1 MAQKRPPFGRFGYTF
16 ALAHTADCD
25 ALKQE
30 LEPLLLAALGKLIP
44 NLLPQMPAPGTV
56 VIERTRD
63 AQHGDFSTNLALRLG
78 KAARKPPREL
88 AAAIVAA
95 LPASPLIARVEVAGA
110 GFINFY
116 LTSEAYAHELRR
128 IHELGAR
135 YGTSTLGAGERVLLE
150 FVSANPTGP
159 LHVGHGRQAAYGAT
173 LGNIL
178 AASGFAVEREYYVN
192 DAGRQMDI
200 LAVSTWVRYLELTG
214 EQLPFPENGY
224 RGAYVLSLAA
234 KLREAVG
241 DDLQRSAAE
250 VSRGLPPDAPT
261 GDKEAYIDALIERA
275 RTLIGTEGFQRVL
288 GLSLAEMLAD
298 IRADLDEFGVV
309 FDHWQSERALDE
321 SGAIDHALAVL
332 ESQGRLER
340 KDGAIWF
347 RASEFGD
354 EKDRVVVR
362 ENGQKTYFASDI
374 AYHLEKRER
383 GFARLIDVLGAD
395 HHGYVARVRA
405 GLIAMGQP
413 GESLEAPLIQFVNLY
428 RGAEKIPMGKRE
440 AQFVTLRQLRD
451 EVGNDA
457 CRFFYLMRSHDQPL
471 DFDLELAKSRT
482 NENPVYYIQ
491 YAHARVA
498 SVMKQL
504 AARALRFEPEAGLA
518 GTTLLSGEHEQGVLN
533 SLTRYPEMVEQAA
546 LNRTPHTLVHYLR
559 DLANVFHTYYNA
571 EQFIVSDP
579 ALRNARLA
587 LVLAVQQVLRNGLTL
602 LGVSAPESM

>member
-1 MAQKRPPFGRFGYTF
+1 
-16 ALAHTADCD
+16 
-25 ALKQE
+25 
-30 LEPLLLAALGKLIP
+30 LGKLAGT
-44 NLLPQMPAPGTV
+44 LLPEMPAASTV
-56 VIERTRD
+56 TLERTRD
-63 AQHGDFSTNLALRLG
+63 AQHGEFATNLALRLA
-78 KAARKPPREL
+78 KTARKNPREL

-95 LPASPLIARVEVAGA
+95 LPASPLVARTEVAGA
-110 GFINFY
+110 GFINFH
-116 LTSEAYAHELRR
+116 LAPAAYARELAA
-128 IHELGAR
+128 IHARGAR
-135 YGTSTLGAGERVLLE
+135 YGESTLGAGERVLVE

-173 LGNIL
+173 LANIL
-178 AASGFAVEREYYVN
+178 RAVGFSVEREYYIN

-200 LAVSTWVRYLELTG
+200 LAVSTWVRYLESYG
-214 EQLPFPENGY
+214 EELPFPENGY
-224 RGAYVLSLAA
+224 RGDYVRPLAQQLKA
-234 KLREAVG
+234 AVG
-241 DDLQRSAAE
+241 DSLRRPAAA
-250 VSRGLPPDAPT
+250 VLAQLPADAPA
-261 GDKEAYIDALIERA
+261 GDKEAYIDALIARA
-275 RTLIGTEGFQRVL
+275 RALLGADGFRQVL
-288 GLSLAEMLAD
+288 ELSLRQMLAD
-298 IRADLDEFGVV
+298 IREDLTEFGVV
-309 FDHWQSERALDE
+309 FEHWTSERAVEE

-332 ESQGRLER
+332 EAQGRLER
-340 KDGAIWF
+340 RDGAVWF

-374 AYHLEKRER
+374 AYHLAKCER
-383 GFARLIDVLGAD
+383 GFQRLIDVLGAD

-413 GESLEAPLIQFVNLY
+413 GDCLEATLIQFVSLF
-428 RGAEKIPMGKRE
+428 RGTQRIPMGKRE
-440 AQFVTLRQLRD
+440 AQFVTLRQLRE

-457 CRFFYLMRSHDQPL
+457 ARFFYLMRSHDQPL

-504 AARALRFEPEAGLA
+504 LARGLA
-518 GTTLLSGEHEQGVLN
+518 FDRAQGLAATAPLNSTQEQGVLS
-533 SLTRYPEMVEQAA
+533 SLTRYPEFLEQAA
-546 LNRTPHTLVHYLR
+546 VNRTPHTLVHYLR

-571 EQFIVSDP
+571 EQFIVEDA

-587 LVLAVQQVLRNGLTL
+587 LVLGVQQVLRNGLAL